1 VRCGVWDMISLHLS
15 NHPRTGTIT
24 IHGERW
30 TLATWHKAAEG
41 QMHATTTDGERVTL
55 ATADE
60 DDGITGSLTIGN
72 TPAARIWTIKRGVRD
87 GATLTGTAY
96 PVPSDQWLDDYVER
110 MAGRVR
116 G

>member
-1 VRCGVWDMISLHLS
+1 LITLHLTT
-15 NHPRTGTIT
+15 NPRAGTIT
-24 IHGERW
+24 IHGETW

-55 ATADE
+55 ATTDGE
-60 DDGITGSLTIGN
+60 DGITGGITIGN
-72 TPAARIWTIKRGVRD
+72 TPAARIWTIRHGVRN

-96 PVPSDQWLDDYVER
+96 PVPSDQWLADYVER
-110 MAGRVR
+110 MAERVR